1 MKGEIELK
9 YTEKFIE
16 HNKSID
22 DMKDKIEH
30 LHRKMNT
37 YLDMQ
42 SDYDKDHAY
51 VNRVIK
57 NQVNDIQRID
67 NLLSV
72 QI

>member
-1 MKGEIELK
+1 
-9 YTEKFIE
+9 
-16 HNKSID
+16 
-22 DMKDKIEH
+22 
-30 LHRKMNT
+30 MNT

-72 QI
+72 QIQP